1 MDEQAVIEWLEQIA
15 KLDVQ
20 IKAKEDEIAKRLS
33 FATKMTASLDG
44 MPHCGGVSD
53 KVGDNAVKLAEL
65 SKEKEAL
72 ENRKNYIIKTMQ
84 RLPANEFEVL
94 YREFVQYMSQ
104 SQICFDMGFSR
115 WTVWRIRNKALEI
128 LKDFL

>member
-1 MDEQAVIEWLEQIA
+1 MDEKAVIVWLEQIK

-20 IKAKEDEIAKRLS
+20 INEKENKIADIMNVS
-33 FATKMTASLDG
+33 TKMTASLDG

-53 KVGDNAVKLAEL
+53 KVGDNAVKLADL
-65 SKEKEAL
+65 SREKEAL

-84 RLPANEFEVL
+84 RLPADEFEVL